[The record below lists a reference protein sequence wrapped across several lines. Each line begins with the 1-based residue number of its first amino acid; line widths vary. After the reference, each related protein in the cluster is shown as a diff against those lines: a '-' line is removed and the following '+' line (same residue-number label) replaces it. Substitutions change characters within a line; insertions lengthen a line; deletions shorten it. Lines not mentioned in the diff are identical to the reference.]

1 MNEATPLLELRQLE
15 KRYGALQALTGL
27 NLEVHAGEVL
37 ALLGPNG
44 AGKTTAVRTALGL
57 IRTDAGEVRLLGAD
71 PGTLAARLG
80 LGVMLQ
86 VGALPDALTVREQL
100 RVAASYH
107 AQPESL
113 DVLVNDC
120 GLDGV
125 LDRRYG
131 QLSGGQ
137 KRRAQFA
144 LALVGRP
151 RLLVLDEP
159 TTALDPGTRQRF
171 WATIRARVAQ
181 GLGVLLTTHDLVE
194 ADAVAHRVAVM
205 AGGRLL
211 GGGTP
216 AEVRAR
222 MEGSVLR
229 FRSRLDSA
237 WLAQLPEV
245 ADCECDA
252 QRVRIR
258 TRVPEA
264 LLRQLLAADPELGEL
279 EVTRPTL
286 EDAVTAWL
294 KEAA

>member
-1 MNEATPLLELRQLE
+1 MDEATPLLELHQLE
-15 KRYGALQALTGL
+15 KRYGALQALAGL

-44 AGKTTAVRTALGL
+44 AGKTTAVRAALGL
-57 IRTDAGEVRLLGAD
+57 IRTDAGQVRLLGAN
-71 PGTLAARLG
+71 PHTLAARLG

-113 DVLVNDC
+113 DVLINDC
-120 GLDGV
+120 GLDGL

-229 FRSRLDSA
+229 FRSQLDAHWLTRLVG
-237 WLAQLPEV
+237 V
-245 ADCECDA
+245 ADCEYDA
-252 QRVRIR
+252 QRIRIR
-258 TRVPEA
+258 TRAPEA
-264 LLRQLLAADPELGEL
+264 LLRELLAADPDLAEL